1 MGRALIIILF
11 GTMSFY
17 LMANLSTNERLNT
30 ALESSV
36 TYFSKTQ
43 ARNIAN
49 SIVQMQ
55 LSKLADSTDY
65 RVPNGASSVMFNG
78 TGNYVIKDTTIGGT
92 DYIKIRARGVYYGEQ
107 YTVEAVVEPVTS
119 GFTPASVLAAITTNN
134 PVKTLG
140 TLIVDGREHDIN
152 GNLIANSGT
161 LGLWT
166 TSSFSRSGNSKV
178 GGTSGGNDHEPAK
191 SYDPGTVA
199 TNQTYP
205 GGFPTSPDSILGG
218 SAEGFPPGFLKAIAQ
233 SGTNGSQYTTNP
245 NTLTTPLKGVT
256 FVELPDGGTWNPAN
270 ITGEGI
276 LIVHNSNLNA
286 AIKNINHG
294 DFKGLLIA
302 DDIVH
307 IHNNIIGAVIALS
320 PSPSSGNC
328 IGNGQ
333 GSVLYS
339 TEAIQN
345 ATGKALGGGTPNNY
359 GFAAT
364 RLSLKSYYE

>member
-49 SIVQMQ
+49 SVVQMQ
-55 LSKLADSTDY
+55 ISKLADSTDY
-65 RVPNGASSVMFNG
+65 RVPNETSTSMFNG
-78 TGNYVIKDTTIGGT
+78 TGYYMIKDTTIGT
-92 DYIKIRARGVYYGEQ
+92 TNLIKVRARGVYFDEQ
-107 YTVEAVVEPVTS
+107 YVAEAIVEPASS

-134 PVKTLG
+134 PVRTLG
-140 TLIVDGREHDIN
+140 TLVVDGREHDID
-152 GNLIANSGT
+152 GNLVANSGT

-166 TSSFSRSGNSKV
+166 TSSYSRGGNSKV
-178 GGTSGGNDHEPAK
+178 GGTTGGNDYEPDRRYE
-191 SYDPGTVA
+191 SGTVA

-218 SAEGFPPGFLKAIAQ
+218 SAEGFPPGYLKAIAQ
-233 SGTNGSQYTTNP
+233 SGANGSQYTTNP

-294 DFKGLLIA
+294 TFKGLVIA
-302 DDIVH
+302 DDIIH
-307 IHNNIIGAVIALS
+307 IHNDIIGAVIALS
-320 PSPSSGNC
+320 PSPSDGNC

-333 GSVLYS
+333 GNVLYS
-339 TEAIQN
+339 SEAIQN

-364 RLSLKSYYE
+364 RLSLRSYYE